1 MTEAE
6 KLLATLD
13 VNDPKL
19 LPIPSK
25 DDGYIIIGEDRII
38 TVPDA
43 LKRIAVQYDIDVEAV
58 MFECPRYFNGI
69 DLTKLDL
76 YVNYIRADG
85 GPSSYH
91 IEDVTINP
99 ENDKQIHFTWLV
111 GGYLTEVAGNL
122 QFIVSGSK
130 TDESGNV
137 VNKWNTEIN
146 SDLYIPKSIG
156 SAEHVAALYPDIVT
170 QLLTRLENTAV
181 YTPSVSADG
190 VISWTNDNEK
200 ENPEPV
206 NIKGPKG
213 DKGDIGLTGNGI
225 KSIVEHFAVSSSN
238 TKAPTSWSTTPPT
251 MTETNKYLWNY
262 ETINYTNGSSMET
275 NKKVVGAYGNKGNTG
290 PQGPKGDTG
299 KTGNQALQATR
310 HWTMTYTQVDITAT
324 GNISD
329 FNRTPVIG
337 DVFTNIDGG
346 SNTGTWQVTNVT
358 ESSVTIK
365 LLSYTSSKGD
375 KGDKGDTGATGPKGD
390 KGDKGDTGAT
400 GPKGDKGDMSFTASL
415 AMHFNLCRTGKVY
428 TVKFPLWETSQTSS
442 GEKLDDNEGLI
453 RLMSTAAEH
462 RTDDYENIP
471 LFKTYDCN
479 AYVTADGERV
489 VSAIKGQDGFK
500 DAGKNDVFVLGMS
513 YYEKHWLEDGYWYY
527 SRTDLPKDGYVLAE
541 ECRKKDGSDQGY
553 AVYGKYVC
561 GLIDGI
567 LYSSKG
573 LIPARYC
580 AGRTDGQSRAICYN
594 NNIGYFKQKGTGY
607 TGGMSC
613 DYKYMY
619 TSFWLTFATINSQSV
634 AAGVT
639 NHNFQYRTDI
649 AEENTNRIIVTNSQA
664 GNISIGT
671 YVSIGDN
678 KSTSVVDRVNWSM
691 HNLAED
697 VRVIGKEAYD
707 DTHTAII
714 LDATF
719 TTTATTWISSFHW
732 RSGFSDEVKGRNG
745 CPCQTVGELTNG
757 RFPIVLQGIEFAVGG
772 YEVMANAVMNIIDSA
787 GTREVYVTNDAS
799 LLTTN
804 ITTIKEKYKKLAENI
819 QPTKLN
825 QWNYITHMQADLDIG
840 MITVA
845 KAGGANSGTA
855 SGFADGLYVDGASS
869 GQKEFLLFAYLGGG
883 ATAGLFCLSANS
895 GLGYAYW
902 HVLSRLSLNGVGVN

>member
-146 SDLYIPKSIG
+146 SDLYIPKSIE

-206 NIKGPKG
+206 NIK
-213 DKGDIGLTGNGI
+213 
-225 KSIVEHFAVSSSN
+225 
-238 TKAPTSWSTTPPT
+238 
-251 MTETNKYLWNY
+251 
-262 ETINYTNGSSMET
+262 
-275 NKKVVGAYGNKGNTG
+275 
-290 PQGPKGDTG
+290 
-299 KTGNQALQATR
+299 
-310 HWTMTYTQVDITAT
+310 
-324 GNISD
+324 
-329 FNRTPVIG
+329 
-337 DVFTNIDGG
+337 
-346 SNTGTWQVTNVT
+346 
-358 ESSVTIK
+358 
-365 LLSYTSSKGD
+365 
-375 KGDKGDTGATGPKGD
+375 
-390 KGDKGDTGAT
+390 

-869 GQKEFLLFAYLGGG
+869 GQKEFLLFADLWYG
-883 ATAGLFCLSANS
+883 AAAGLFCLSANV
-895 GLGYAYW
+895 GLGYAGW
-902 HVLSRLSLNGVGVN
+902 TFLSRLSLNGVGVN

>member
-25 DDGYIIIGEDRII
+25 DDGYFIIGEDRVI
-38 TVPDA
+38 TVPDG
-43 LKRIAVQYDIDVEAV
+43 LKRIAVQYDVEVEAV

-69 DLTKLDL
+69 DLTKLDM
-76 YVNYIRADG
+76 YVNYMRADG
-85 GPSSYH
+85 AMSSYH
-91 IEDVTINP
+91 IEDVTVDP
-99 ENDKQIHFTWLV
+99 ENDKQIHFTWLI
-111 GGYLTEVAGNL
+111 GGYLAEVAGDL
-122 QFIVSGSK
+122 QFIISGSK
-130 TDESGNV
+130 TDESGNI

-146 SDLYIPKSIG
+146 ADLHVSNG
-156 SAEHVAALYPDIVT
+156 MQSAEYVVSLYPDIVT
-170 QLLTRLENTAV
+170 QLLTRLDNTAV

-190 VISWTNDNEK
+190 VISWTNDNGK

-206 NIKGPKG
+206 NIK
-213 DKGDIGLTGNGI
+213 
-225 KSIVEHFAVSSSN
+225 
-238 TKAPTSWSTTPPT
+238 
-251 MTETNKYLWNY
+251 
-262 ETINYTNGSSMET
+262 
-275 NKKVVGAYGNKGNTG
+275 
-290 PQGPKGDTG
+290 
-299 KTGNQALQATR
+299 
-310 HWTMTYTQVDITAT
+310 
-324 GNISD
+324 
-329 FNRTPVIG
+329 
-337 DVFTNIDGG
+337 
-346 SNTGTWQVTNVT
+346 
-358 ESSVTIK
+358 
-365 LLSYTSSKGD
+365 
-375 KGDKGDTGATGPKGD
+375 GPKGD

-500 DAGKNDVFVLGMS
+500 DTGKNDVFVLGMS

-869 GQKEFLLFAYLGGG
+869 GQKEFLLFAYLGVG
-883 ATAGLFCLSANS
+883 AAAGLFRLYAND
-895 GLGYAYW
+895 GLGPTYW
-902 HVLSRLSLNGVGVN
+902 SILSRLSLNGVGVN

>member
-146 SDLYIPKSIG
+146 SDLYIPKSIE

-206 NIKGPKG
+206 NIK
-213 DKGDIGLTGNGI
+213 
-225 KSIVEHFAVSSSN
+225 
-238 TKAPTSWSTTPPT
+238 
-251 MTETNKYLWNY
+251 
-262 ETINYTNGSSMET
+262 
-275 NKKVVGAYGNKGNTG
+275 
-290 PQGPKGDTG
+290 
-299 KTGNQALQATR
+299 
-310 HWTMTYTQVDITAT
+310 
-324 GNISD
+324 
-329 FNRTPVIG
+329 
-337 DVFTNIDGG
+337 
-346 SNTGTWQVTNVT
+346 
-358 ESSVTIK
+358 
-365 LLSYTSSKGD
+365 
-375 KGDKGDTGATGPKGD
+375 
-390 KGDKGDTGAT
+390 

-500 DAGKNDVFVLGMS
+500 DTGKNDVFVLGMS

-714 LDATF
+714 LDTTF

-869 GQKEFLLFAYLGGG
+869 GQKEFLLFANLWDG
-883 ATAGLFCLSANS
+883 ATAGLFCLRADY
-895 GLGYAYW
+895 GLGHAYW
-902 HVLSRLSLNGVGVN
+902 YILSRLSLNGVGVN

>member
-146 SDLYIPKSIG
+146 SDLYIPKSIE

-206 NIKGPKG
+206 NIK
-213 DKGDIGLTGNGI
+213 
-225 KSIVEHFAVSSSN
+225 
-238 TKAPTSWSTTPPT
+238 
-251 MTETNKYLWNY
+251 
-262 ETINYTNGSSMET
+262 
-275 NKKVVGAYGNKGNTG
+275 
-290 PQGPKGDTG
+290 
-299 KTGNQALQATR
+299 
-310 HWTMTYTQVDITAT
+310 
-324 GNISD
+324 
-329 FNRTPVIG
+329 
-337 DVFTNIDGG
+337 
-346 SNTGTWQVTNVT
+346 
-358 ESSVTIK
+358 
-365 LLSYTSSKGD
+365 
-375 KGDKGDTGATGPKGD
+375 
-390 KGDKGDTGAT
+390 

-500 DAGKNDVFVLGMS
+500 DTGKNDVFVLGMS

-869 GQKEFLLFAYLGGG
+869 GQKEFLLFACLWHG
-883 ATAGLFCLSANS
+883 AAAGLFCLGADF
-895 GLGYAYW
+895 GLGISSWAI
-902 HVLSRLSLNGVGVN
+902 LSRLSLNGVGVN

>member
-146 SDLYIPKSIG
+146 SDLYIPKSIE

-206 NIKGPKG
+206 NIK
-213 DKGDIGLTGNGI
+213 
-225 KSIVEHFAVSSSN
+225 
-238 TKAPTSWSTTPPT
+238 
-251 MTETNKYLWNY
+251 
-262 ETINYTNGSSMET
+262 
-275 NKKVVGAYGNKGNTG
+275 
-290 PQGPKGDTG
+290 
-299 KTGNQALQATR
+299 
-310 HWTMTYTQVDITAT
+310 
-324 GNISD
+324 
-329 FNRTPVIG
+329 
-337 DVFTNIDGG
+337 
-346 SNTGTWQVTNVT
+346 
-358 ESSVTIK
+358 
-365 LLSYTSSKGD
+365 
-375 KGDKGDTGATGPKGD
+375 
-390 KGDKGDTGAT
+390 

-500 DAGKNDVFVLGMS
+500 DTGKNDVFVLGMS

-714 LDATF
+714 LDTTF

-869 GQKEFLLFAYLGGG
+869 GQKEFLLFASLGRG
-883 ATAGLFCLSANS
+883 AAAGLFCLDAGG
-895 GLGYAYW
+895 GLGYTDW
-902 HVLSRLSLNGVGVN
+902 SVLSRLSLNGVGVN

>member
-1 MTEAE
+1 
-6 KLLATLD
+6 
-13 VNDPKL
+13 
-19 LPIPSK
+19 
-25 DDGYIIIGEDRII
+25 
-38 TVPDA
+38 
-43 LKRIAVQYDIDVEAV
+43 
-58 MFECPRYFNGI
+58 
-69 DLTKLDL
+69 
-76 YVNYIRADG
+76 
-85 GPSSYH
+85 
-91 IEDVTINP
+91 
-99 ENDKQIHFTWLV
+99 
-111 GGYLTEVAGNL
+111 
-122 QFIVSGSK
+122 
-130 TDESGNV
+130 
-137 VNKWNTEIN
+137 
-146 SDLYIPKSIG
+146 
-156 SAEHVAALYPDIVT
+156 
-170 QLLTRLENTAV
+170 
-181 YTPSVSADG
+181 
-190 VISWTNDNEK
+190 
-200 ENPEPV
+200 
-206 NIKGPKG
+206 
-213 DKGDIGLTGNGI
+213 
-225 KSIVEHFAVSSSN
+225 
-238 TKAPTSWSTTPPT
+238 
-251 MTETNKYLWNY
+251 
-262 ETINYTNGSSMET
+262 
-275 NKKVVGAYGNKGNTG
+275 
-290 PQGPKGDTG
+290 
-299 KTGNQALQATR
+299 
-310 HWTMTYTQVDITAT
+310 
-324 GNISD
+324 
-329 FNRTPVIG
+329 
-337 DVFTNIDGG
+337 
-346 SNTGTWQVTNVT
+346 
-358 ESSVTIK
+358 
-365 LLSYTSSKGD
+365 
-375 KGDKGDTGATGPKGD
+375 
-390 KGDKGDTGAT
+390 
-400 GPKGDKGDMSFTASL
+400 MSFTASL

-489 VSAIKGQDGFK
+489 VSAIKGQDDFK
-500 DAGKNDVFVLGMS
+500 DTGKNDVFVLGMS
-513 YYEKHWLEDGYWYY
+513 YYEKYWLEDGYWYY
-527 SRTDLPKDGYVLAE
+527 SRSDLPKDGYVLAE

-594 NNIGYFKQKGTGY
+594 NNIGYFKQKGAGY

-639 NHNFQYRTDI
+639 SHNFQYRTDI

-869 GQKEFLLFAYLGGG
+869 GQKEFLLFALLWRG
-883 ATAGLFCLSANS
+883 ATAGLFCLLADA
-895 GLGYAYW
+895 GLGYSYW
-902 HVLSRLSLNGVGVN
+902 DVLSRLSLNGVGVN

>member
-1 MTEAE
+1 
-6 KLLATLD
+6 
-13 VNDPKL
+13 
-19 LPIPSK
+19 
-25 DDGYIIIGEDRII
+25 
-38 TVPDA
+38 
-43 LKRIAVQYDIDVEAV
+43 
-58 MFECPRYFNGI
+58 
-69 DLTKLDL
+69 
-76 YVNYIRADG
+76 
-85 GPSSYH
+85 
-91 IEDVTINP
+91 
-99 ENDKQIHFTWLV
+99 
-111 GGYLTEVAGNL
+111 
-122 QFIVSGSK
+122 
-130 TDESGNV
+130 
-137 VNKWNTEIN
+137 
-146 SDLYIPKSIG
+146 
-156 SAEHVAALYPDIVT
+156 
-170 QLLTRLENTAV
+170 
-181 YTPSVSADG
+181 
-190 VISWTNDNEK
+190 
-200 ENPEPV
+200 
-206 NIKGPKG
+206 
-213 DKGDIGLTGNGI
+213 
-225 KSIVEHFAVSSSN
+225 
-238 TKAPTSWSTTPPT
+238 
-251 MTETNKYLWNY
+251 
-262 ETINYTNGSSMET
+262 
-275 NKKVVGAYGNKGNTG
+275 
-290 PQGPKGDTG
+290 
-299 KTGNQALQATR
+299 
-310 HWTMTYTQVDITAT
+310 
-324 GNISD
+324 
-329 FNRTPVIG
+329 
-337 DVFTNIDGG
+337 
-346 SNTGTWQVTNVT
+346 
-358 ESSVTIK
+358 
-365 LLSYTSSKGD
+365 
-375 KGDKGDTGATGPKGD
+375 
-390 KGDKGDTGAT
+390 
-400 GPKGDKGDMSFTASL
+400 MSFTASL

-489 VSAIKGQDGFK
+489 VSAIKGQDDFK
-500 DAGKNDVFVLGMS
+500 DTGKNDVFVLGMS
-513 YYEKHWLEDGYWYY
+513 YYEKYWLEDGYWYY
-527 SRTDLPKDGYVLAE
+527 SRSDLPKDGYVLAE

-594 NNIGYFKQKGTGY
+594 NNIGYFKQKGAGY

-639 NHNFQYRTDI
+639 SHNFQYRTDI

-869 GQKEFLLFAYLGGG
+869 GQKEFLLFAALGYG
-883 ATAGLFCLSANS
+883 ATAGLFCLSAHN
-895 GLGYAYW
+895 GLGNTYW
-902 HVLSRLSLNGVGVN
+902 NVLSRLSLNGVGVN

>member
-25 DDGYIIIGEDRII
+25 DDGYFIIGEDRVI
-38 TVPDA
+38 TVPDG
-43 LKRIAVQYDIDVEAV
+43 LKRIAVQYDVEVEAV

-69 DLTKLDL
+69 DLTKLDM
-76 YVNYIRADG
+76 YVNYMRADG
-85 GPSSYH
+85 AMSSYH
-91 IEDVTINP
+91 IEDVTVDP
-99 ENDKQIHFTWLV
+99 ENDKQIHFTWLI
-111 GGYLTEVAGNL
+111 GGYLAEVAGDL
-122 QFIVSGSK
+122 QFIISGSK
-130 TDESGNV
+130 TDESGNI

-146 SDLYIPKSIG
+146 ADLHVSNG
-156 SAEHVAALYPDIVT
+156 MQSAEYVVSLYPDIVT
-170 QLLTRLENTAV
+170 QLLTRLDNTAV

-190 VISWTNDNEK
+190 VISWTNDNGK

-206 NIKGPKG
+206 NIKGP
-213 DKGDIGLTGNGI
+213 
-225 KSIVEHFAVSSSN
+225 
-238 TKAPTSWSTTPPT
+238 
-251 MTETNKYLWNY
+251 
-262 ETINYTNGSSMET
+262 
-275 NKKVVGAYGNKGNTG
+275 
-290 PQGPKGDTG
+290 
-299 KTGNQALQATR
+299 
-310 HWTMTYTQVDITAT
+310 
-324 GNISD
+324 
-329 FNRTPVIG
+329 
-337 DVFTNIDGG
+337 
-346 SNTGTWQVTNVT
+346 
-358 ESSVTIK
+358 
-365 LLSYTSSKGD
+365 KGD

-500 DAGKNDVFVLGMS
+500 DTGKNDVFVLGMS
-513 YYEKHWLEDGYWYY
+513 YYEKYWLEDGYWYY

-799 LLTTN
+799 FLTTN

-869 GQKEFLLFAYLGGG
+869 GQKEFLLFANLGNG
-883 ATAGLFCLSANS
+883 ATAGLFCLGAYG
-895 GLGYAYW
+895 GLGSTYW
-902 HVLSRLSLNGVGVN
+902 FILSRLSLNGVGVN

>member
-1 MTEAE
+1 
-6 KLLATLD
+6 
-13 VNDPKL
+13 
-19 LPIPSK
+19 
-25 DDGYIIIGEDRII
+25 
-38 TVPDA
+38 
-43 LKRIAVQYDIDVEAV
+43 
-58 MFECPRYFNGI
+58 
-69 DLTKLDL
+69 
-76 YVNYIRADG
+76 
-85 GPSSYH
+85 
-91 IEDVTINP
+91 
-99 ENDKQIHFTWLV
+99 
-111 GGYLTEVAGNL
+111 
-122 QFIVSGSK
+122 
-130 TDESGNV
+130 
-137 VNKWNTEIN
+137 
-146 SDLYIPKSIG
+146 
-156 SAEHVAALYPDIVT
+156 
-170 QLLTRLENTAV
+170 
-181 YTPSVSADG
+181 
-190 VISWTNDNEK
+190 
-200 ENPEPV
+200 
-206 NIKGPKG
+206 
-213 DKGDIGLTGNGI
+213 
-225 KSIVEHFAVSSSN
+225 
-238 TKAPTSWSTTPPT
+238 
-251 MTETNKYLWNY
+251 
-262 ETINYTNGSSMET
+262 
-275 NKKVVGAYGNKGNTG
+275 
-290 PQGPKGDTG
+290 
-299 KTGNQALQATR
+299 
-310 HWTMTYTQVDITAT
+310 
-324 GNISD
+324 
-329 FNRTPVIG
+329 
-337 DVFTNIDGG
+337 
-346 SNTGTWQVTNVT
+346 
-358 ESSVTIK
+358 
-365 LLSYTSSKGD
+365 
-375 KGDKGDTGATGPKGD
+375 
-390 KGDKGDTGAT
+390 
-400 GPKGDKGDMSFTASL
+400 MSFTASL

-500 DAGKNDVFVLGMS
+500 DTGKNDVFVLGMS

-869 GQKEFLLFAYLGGG
+869 GQKEFLLFADLGYG
-883 ATAGLFCLSANS
+883 ATAGLFCLHANN
-895 GLGYAYW
+895 GLGSAYW
-902 HVLSRLSLNGVGVN
+902 NILSRLSLNGVGVN

>member
-190 VISWTNDNEK
+190 VISWTNDNGK

-206 NIKGPKG
+206 NIK
-213 DKGDIGLTGNGI
+213 
-225 KSIVEHFAVSSSN
+225 
-238 TKAPTSWSTTPPT
+238 
-251 MTETNKYLWNY
+251 
-262 ETINYTNGSSMET
+262 
-275 NKKVVGAYGNKGNTG
+275 
-290 PQGPKGDTG
+290 
-299 KTGNQALQATR
+299 
-310 HWTMTYTQVDITAT
+310 
-324 GNISD
+324 
-329 FNRTPVIG
+329 
-337 DVFTNIDGG
+337 
-346 SNTGTWQVTNVT
+346 
-358 ESSVTIK
+358 
-365 LLSYTSSKGD
+365 
-375 KGDKGDTGATGPKGD
+375 GPKGD

-489 VSAIKGQDGFK
+489 VSAIKGQDDFK
-500 DAGKNDVFVLGMS
+500 DTGKNDVFVLGMS
-513 YYEKHWLEDGYWYY
+513 YYEKYWLEDGYWYY
-527 SRTDLPKDGYVLAE
+527 SRSDLPKDGYVLAE

-594 NNIGYFKQKGTGY
+594 NNIGYFKQKGAGY

-639 NHNFQYRTDI
+639 SCNFQYRTDI

-855 SGFADGLYVDGASS
+855 SGFADGLYVDGAYS
-869 GQKEFLLFAYLGGG
+869 GQKEFLLFAYLWHG
-883 ATAGLFCLSANS
+883 ATAGLFCLFASR
-895 GLGYAYW
+895 GLGNAYW
-902 HVLSRLSLNGVGVN
+902 YFLSRLSLNGVGVN

>member
-1 MTEAE
+1 
-6 KLLATLD
+6 
-13 VNDPKL
+13 
-19 LPIPSK
+19 
-25 DDGYIIIGEDRII
+25 
-38 TVPDA
+38 
-43 LKRIAVQYDIDVEAV
+43 
-58 MFECPRYFNGI
+58 
-69 DLTKLDL
+69 
-76 YVNYIRADG
+76 
-85 GPSSYH
+85 
-91 IEDVTINP
+91 
-99 ENDKQIHFTWLV
+99 
-111 GGYLTEVAGNL
+111 
-122 QFIVSGSK
+122 
-130 TDESGNV
+130 
-137 VNKWNTEIN
+137 
-146 SDLYIPKSIG
+146 
-156 SAEHVAALYPDIVT
+156 
-170 QLLTRLENTAV
+170 
-181 YTPSVSADG
+181 
-190 VISWTNDNEK
+190 
-200 ENPEPV
+200 
-206 NIKGPKG
+206 
-213 DKGDIGLTGNGI
+213 
-225 KSIVEHFAVSSSN
+225 
-238 TKAPTSWSTTPPT
+238 
-251 MTETNKYLWNY
+251 
-262 ETINYTNGSSMET
+262 
-275 NKKVVGAYGNKGNTG
+275 
-290 PQGPKGDTG
+290 
-299 KTGNQALQATR
+299 
-310 HWTMTYTQVDITAT
+310 
-324 GNISD
+324 
-329 FNRTPVIG
+329 
-337 DVFTNIDGG
+337 
-346 SNTGTWQVTNVT
+346 
-358 ESSVTIK
+358 
-365 LLSYTSSKGD
+365 
-375 KGDKGDTGATGPKGD
+375 
-390 KGDKGDTGAT
+390 
-400 GPKGDKGDMSFTASL
+400 MSFTASL

-500 DAGKNDVFVLGMS
+500 DTGKNDVFVLGMS

-714 LDATF
+714 LDTTF

-869 GQKEFLLFAYLGGG
+869 GQKEFLLFANLGNG
-883 ATAGLFCLSANS
+883 ATAGLFCLAADY
-895 GLGYAYW
+895 GLGHACW

>member
-1 MTEAE
+1 
-6 KLLATLD
+6 
-13 VNDPKL
+13 
-19 LPIPSK
+19 
-25 DDGYIIIGEDRII
+25 
-38 TVPDA
+38 
-43 LKRIAVQYDIDVEAV
+43 
-58 MFECPRYFNGI
+58 
-69 DLTKLDL
+69 
-76 YVNYIRADG
+76 
-85 GPSSYH
+85 
-91 IEDVTINP
+91 
-99 ENDKQIHFTWLV
+99 
-111 GGYLTEVAGNL
+111 
-122 QFIVSGSK
+122 
-130 TDESGNV
+130 
-137 VNKWNTEIN
+137 
-146 SDLYIPKSIG
+146 
-156 SAEHVAALYPDIVT
+156 
-170 QLLTRLENTAV
+170 
-181 YTPSVSADG
+181 
-190 VISWTNDNEK
+190 
-200 ENPEPV
+200 
-206 NIKGPKG
+206 
-213 DKGDIGLTGNGI
+213 
-225 KSIVEHFAVSSSN
+225 
-238 TKAPTSWSTTPPT
+238 
-251 MTETNKYLWNY
+251 
-262 ETINYTNGSSMET
+262 
-275 NKKVVGAYGNKGNTG
+275 
-290 PQGPKGDTG
+290 
-299 KTGNQALQATR
+299 
-310 HWTMTYTQVDITAT
+310 
-324 GNISD
+324 
-329 FNRTPVIG
+329 
-337 DVFTNIDGG
+337 
-346 SNTGTWQVTNVT
+346 
-358 ESSVTIK
+358 
-365 LLSYTSSKGD
+365 
-375 KGDKGDTGATGPKGD
+375 
-390 KGDKGDTGAT
+390 
-400 GPKGDKGDMSFTASL
+400 MSFTASL

-500 DAGKNDVFVLGMS
+500 DTGKNDVFVLGMS

-869 GQKEFLLFAYLGGG
+869 GQKEFLLFAYLWNG
-883 ATAGLFCLSANS
+883 AAAGLFCLRANY
-895 GLGYAYW
+895 GLGTASW
-902 HVLSRLSLNGVGVN
+902 DILSRLSLNGVGVN

>member
-1 MTEAE
+1 
-6 KLLATLD
+6 
-13 VNDPKL
+13 
-19 LPIPSK
+19 
-25 DDGYIIIGEDRII
+25 
-38 TVPDA
+38 
-43 LKRIAVQYDIDVEAV
+43 
-58 MFECPRYFNGI
+58 
-69 DLTKLDL
+69 
-76 YVNYIRADG
+76 
-85 GPSSYH
+85 
-91 IEDVTINP
+91 
-99 ENDKQIHFTWLV
+99 
-111 GGYLTEVAGNL
+111 
-122 QFIVSGSK
+122 
-130 TDESGNV
+130 
-137 VNKWNTEIN
+137 
-146 SDLYIPKSIG
+146 
-156 SAEHVAALYPDIVT
+156 
-170 QLLTRLENTAV
+170 
-181 YTPSVSADG
+181 
-190 VISWTNDNEK
+190 
-200 ENPEPV
+200 
-206 NIKGPKG
+206 
-213 DKGDIGLTGNGI
+213 
-225 KSIVEHFAVSSSN
+225 
-238 TKAPTSWSTTPPT
+238 
-251 MTETNKYLWNY
+251 
-262 ETINYTNGSSMET
+262 
-275 NKKVVGAYGNKGNTG
+275 
-290 PQGPKGDTG
+290 
-299 KTGNQALQATR
+299 
-310 HWTMTYTQVDITAT
+310 
-324 GNISD
+324 
-329 FNRTPVIG
+329 
-337 DVFTNIDGG
+337 
-346 SNTGTWQVTNVT
+346 
-358 ESSVTIK
+358 
-365 LLSYTSSKGD
+365 
-375 KGDKGDTGATGPKGD
+375 
-390 KGDKGDTGAT
+390 
-400 GPKGDKGDMSFTASL
+400 MSFTASL

-489 VSAIKGQDGFK
+489 VSAIKGQDDFK
-500 DAGKNDVFVLGMS
+500 DTGKNDVFVLGMS
-513 YYEKHWLEDGYWYY
+513 YYEKYWLEDGYWYY
-527 SRTDLPKDGYVLAE
+527 SRSDLPKDGYVLAE

-745 CPCQTVGELTNG
+745 CPCQTVRELTNG

-869 GQKEFLLFAYLGGG
+869 GQKEFLLFADLGSG
-883 ATAGLFCLSANS
+883 AAAGLFCLGAGL

-902 HVLSRLSLNGVGVN
+902 VLLSRLSLNGVGVN

>member
-1 MTEAE
+1 MAKKKVQIQLLNE
-6 KLLATLD
+6 KT
-13 VNDPKL
+13 
-19 LPIPSK
+19 
-25 DDGYIIIGEDRII
+25 G
-38 TVPDA
+38 
-43 LKRIAVQYDIDVEAV
+43 AV
-58 MFECPRYFNGI
+58 
-69 DLTKLDL
+69 
-76 YVNYIRADG
+76 
-85 GPSSYH
+85 
-91 IEDVTINP
+91 IEDVDP
-99 ENDKQIHFTWLV
+99 
-111 GGYLTEVAGNL
+111 
-122 QFIVSGSK
+122 
-130 TDESGNV
+130 
-137 VNKWNTEIN
+137 
-146 SDLYIPKSIG
+146 
-156 SAEHVAALYPDIVT
+156 VT
-170 QLLTRLENTAV
+170 
-181 YTPSVSADG
+181 SADAVTFTDGETFQQKYDTGKLRGQTGATGAAGAKGANGTTFTPTVSSTG
-190 VISWTNDNEK
+190 VLSWTNNGNLV
-200 ENPEPV
+200 NPTSV

-213 DKGDIGLTGNGI
+213 DTGATGAPGATGPKGD
-225 KSIVEHFAVSSSN
+225 
-238 TKAPTSWSTTPPT
+238 
-251 MTETNKYLWNY
+251 
-262 ETINYTNGSSMET
+262 
-275 NKKVVGAYGNKGNTG
+275 KGNTGATG

-299 KTGNQALQATR
+299 KTGNQALQAAR
-310 HWTMTYTQVDITAT
+310 HWSVVYTQIGITAT
-324 GNISD
+324 GNVSD
-329 FNRTPVIG
+329 FNRTPVVG
-337 DVFTNIDGG
+337 DVFANVDGG
-346 SNTGTWQVTNVT
+346 SNIGTWQVTNVSGT
-358 ESSVTIK
+358 TVTIK
-365 LLSYTSSKGD
+365 LLSYTSS
-375 KGDKGDTGATGPKGD
+375 KGD

-442 GEKLDDNEGLI
+442 GEKLDDNAGLI
-453 RLMSTAAEH
+453 RLMSTATEH

-479 AYVTADGERV
+479 AYVTEDGERI
-489 VSAIKGQDGFK
+489 VSALKGQDGFK
-500 DAGKNDVFVLGMS
+500 DTGKNDVFVLGMS

-527 SRTDLPKDGYVLAE
+527 SRTDLPKDGYVLAQ

-580 AGRTDGQSRAICYN
+580 TGRTDGQSRAICYN

-678 KSTSVVDRVNWSM
+678 KSTSAADRVNWSM

-697 VRVIGKEAYD
+697 VCVIGKETYD

-719 TTTATTWISSFHW
+719 TTTATTWITSFHW

-757 RFPIVLQGIEFAVGG
+757 KFPIVLQGIEFAVGG

-804 ITTIKEKYKKLAENI
+804 ITTIKEKYKKLAANI

-825 QWNYITHMQADLDIG
+825 QWNYITHMQADLENG

-845 KAGGANSGTA
+845 KAGAANSGSA

-869 GQKEFLLFAYLGGG
+869 GQREVLLFANLGDG
-883 ATAGLFCLSANS
+883 ALAGLFCLSA
-895 GLGYAYW
+895 GGDLGTTYW
-902 HVLSRLSLNGVGVN
+902 GILSRLSLNGVGVN

>member
-1 MTEAE
+1 
-6 KLLATLD
+6 
-13 VNDPKL
+13 
-19 LPIPSK
+19 
-25 DDGYIIIGEDRII
+25 
-38 TVPDA
+38 
-43 LKRIAVQYDIDVEAV
+43 
-58 MFECPRYFNGI
+58 
-69 DLTKLDL
+69 
-76 YVNYIRADG
+76 
-85 GPSSYH
+85 
-91 IEDVTINP
+91 
-99 ENDKQIHFTWLV
+99 
-111 GGYLTEVAGNL
+111 
-122 QFIVSGSK
+122 
-130 TDESGNV
+130 
-137 VNKWNTEIN
+137 
-146 SDLYIPKSIG
+146 
-156 SAEHVAALYPDIVT
+156 
-170 QLLTRLENTAV
+170 
-181 YTPSVSADG
+181 
-190 VISWTNDNEK
+190 
-200 ENPEPV
+200 
-206 NIKGPKG
+206 
-213 DKGDIGLTGNGI
+213 
-225 KSIVEHFAVSSSN
+225 
-238 TKAPTSWSTTPPT
+238 
-251 MTETNKYLWNY
+251 
-262 ETINYTNGSSMET
+262 
-275 NKKVVGAYGNKGNTG
+275 
-290 PQGPKGDTG
+290 
-299 KTGNQALQATR
+299 
-310 HWTMTYTQVDITAT
+310 
-324 GNISD
+324 
-329 FNRTPVIG
+329 
-337 DVFTNIDGG
+337 
-346 SNTGTWQVTNVT
+346 
-358 ESSVTIK
+358 
-365 LLSYTSSKGD
+365 
-375 KGDKGDTGATGPKGD
+375 
-390 KGDKGDTGAT
+390 
-400 GPKGDKGDMSFTASL
+400 MSFTASL

-489 VSAIKGQDGFK
+489 VSAIKGQDDFK
-500 DAGKNDVFVLGMS
+500 DTGKNDVFVLGMS
-513 YYEKHWLEDGYWYY
+513 YYEKYWLEDGYWYY
-527 SRTDLPKDGYVLAE
+527 SRSDLPKDGYVLAE

-594 NNIGYFKQKGTGY
+594 NNIGYFKQKGAGY

-639 NHNFQYRTDI
+639 SCNFQYRTDI

-855 SGFADGLYVDGASS
+855 SGFADGLYVDGAYS
-869 GQKEFLLFAYLGGG
+869 GQKEFLLFANLGNG
-883 ATAGLFCLSANS
+883 ATAGLFCLLAAS

-902 HVLSRLSLNGVGVN
+902 NFLSRLSLNGVGVN

>member
-1 MTEAE
+1 
-6 KLLATLD
+6 
-13 VNDPKL
+13 
-19 LPIPSK
+19 
-25 DDGYIIIGEDRII
+25 
-38 TVPDA
+38 
-43 LKRIAVQYDIDVEAV
+43 
-58 MFECPRYFNGI
+58 
-69 DLTKLDL
+69 
-76 YVNYIRADG
+76 
-85 GPSSYH
+85 
-91 IEDVTINP
+91 
-99 ENDKQIHFTWLV
+99 
-111 GGYLTEVAGNL
+111 
-122 QFIVSGSK
+122 
-130 TDESGNV
+130 
-137 VNKWNTEIN
+137 
-146 SDLYIPKSIG
+146 
-156 SAEHVAALYPDIVT
+156 
-170 QLLTRLENTAV
+170 
-181 YTPSVSADG
+181 
-190 VISWTNDNEK
+190 
-200 ENPEPV
+200 
-206 NIKGPKG
+206 
-213 DKGDIGLTGNGI
+213 
-225 KSIVEHFAVSSSN
+225 
-238 TKAPTSWSTTPPT
+238 
-251 MTETNKYLWNY
+251 
-262 ETINYTNGSSMET
+262 
-275 NKKVVGAYGNKGNTG
+275 
-290 PQGPKGDTG
+290 
-299 KTGNQALQATR
+299 
-310 HWTMTYTQVDITAT
+310 
-324 GNISD
+324 
-329 FNRTPVIG
+329 
-337 DVFTNIDGG
+337 
-346 SNTGTWQVTNVT
+346 
-358 ESSVTIK
+358 
-365 LLSYTSSKGD
+365 
-375 KGDKGDTGATGPKGD
+375 
-390 KGDKGDTGAT
+390 
-400 GPKGDKGDMSFTASL
+400 MSFTASL

-442 GEKLDDNEGLI
+442 GEKLDDNAGLI
-453 RLMSTAAEH
+453 RLMSTATEH

-479 AYVTADGERV
+479 AYVTEDGERI
-489 VSAIKGQDGFK
+489 VSALKGQDGFK
-500 DAGKNDVFVLGMS
+500 DTGKNDVFVLGMS

-745 CPCQTVGELTNG
+745 CPCETVGELTNG

-825 QWNYITHMQADLDIG
+825 QWNYITHMQADFDNG

-845 KAGGANSGTA
+845 KAGATNSGTA

-869 GQKEFLLFAYLGGG
+869 GQREFLLFANLWNG
-883 ATAGLFCLSANS
+883 ATAGLFCLDASDD
-895 GLGYAYW
+895 LGDTYW
-902 HVLSRLSLNGVGVN
+902 YILSRLSLNGVGVN

>member
-1 MTEAE
+1 
-6 KLLATLD
+6 
-13 VNDPKL
+13 
-19 LPIPSK
+19 
-25 DDGYIIIGEDRII
+25 
-38 TVPDA
+38 
-43 LKRIAVQYDIDVEAV
+43 
-58 MFECPRYFNGI
+58 
-69 DLTKLDL
+69 
-76 YVNYIRADG
+76 
-85 GPSSYH
+85 
-91 IEDVTINP
+91 
-99 ENDKQIHFTWLV
+99 
-111 GGYLTEVAGNL
+111 
-122 QFIVSGSK
+122 
-130 TDESGNV
+130 
-137 VNKWNTEIN
+137 
-146 SDLYIPKSIG
+146 
-156 SAEHVAALYPDIVT
+156 
-170 QLLTRLENTAV
+170 
-181 YTPSVSADG
+181 
-190 VISWTNDNEK
+190 
-200 ENPEPV
+200 
-206 NIKGPKG
+206 
-213 DKGDIGLTGNGI
+213 
-225 KSIVEHFAVSSSN
+225 
-238 TKAPTSWSTTPPT
+238 
-251 MTETNKYLWNY
+251 
-262 ETINYTNGSSMET
+262 
-275 NKKVVGAYGNKGNTG
+275 
-290 PQGPKGDTG
+290 
-299 KTGNQALQATR
+299 
-310 HWTMTYTQVDITAT
+310 
-324 GNISD
+324 
-329 FNRTPVIG
+329 
-337 DVFTNIDGG
+337 
-346 SNTGTWQVTNVT
+346 
-358 ESSVTIK
+358 
-365 LLSYTSSKGD
+365 
-375 KGDKGDTGATGPKGD
+375 
-390 KGDKGDTGAT
+390 
-400 GPKGDKGDMSFTASL
+400 MSFTASL

-500 DAGKNDVFVLGMS
+500 DTGKNDVFVLGMS

-825 QWNYITHMQADLDIG
+825 QWNYITNMQADLDIG

-869 GQKEFLLFAYLGGG
+869 GQKEFLLFAYLWHG
-883 ATAGLFCLSANS
+883 ATAGLFCLSASS
-895 GLGYAYW
+895 GLGTTHWYI
-902 HVLSRLSLNGVGVN
+902 LSRLSLNGVGVN